1 MKQTIKIIKGND
13 SHMRRK
19 KPTDTWR
26 NHDRMKGMNNK
37 SKSLSRFAG
46 SEDRQLAPIDFRVQR
61 AEDRRL
67 KKLARQRTLT
77 R

>member
-1 MKQTIKIIKGND
+1 MKNEKHIKGND

-19 KPTDTWR
+19 RPTDTWR

-37 SKSLSRFAG
+37 SKSLERFAG
-46 SEDRQLAPIDFRVQR
+46 SEDRKLEPISFRVQR
-61 AEDRRL
+61 SEDRRL